1 MSNDDGERPSVGVV
15 VTLRDLGGGKSRVT
29 LDDVKSDSTR
39 RETRWA
45 FDVFYTHKDLDTAAV
60 DSMQLPSGEY
70 EGLGA
75 AIMARLLALGGR
87 VSQSADCPEADS
99 RDGPLTV
106 NE

>member
-1 MSNDDGERPSVGVV
+1 MDPMSNDDGERSPVGVI

-39 RETRWA
+39 RETRWT

-75 AIMARLLALGGR
+75 AIIARLLALNAR
-87 VSQSADCPEADS
+87 VS
-99 RDGPLTV
+99 
-106 NE
+106 

>member
-1 MSNDDGERPSVGVV
+1 MESMSNDDGERPPVGVI

-39 RETRWA
+39 RETRWT

-75 AIMARLLALGGR
+75 AIMARLLALSGR
-87 VSQSADCPEADS
+87 VS
-99 RDGPLTV
+99 
-106 NE
+106 